1 MNTDILYS
9 LIPLV
14 LIILFSWLLSVL
26 GSKKRQATQ
35 EDQGRPQG
43 GPLDQ
48 LFDLMSPQEEE
59 RQAGDSRGQPTAMR
73 PGEYEWGGLPEAR
86 PYQDLAG
93 PRITPDP
100 IKPKW
105 WGA

>member
-26 GSKKRQATQ
+26 GSKKRQAPEEGQ
-35 EDQGRPQG
+35 ARPQG
-43 GPLDQ
+43 RPLDQ
-48 LFDLMSPQEEE
+48 LFDFMSTEEEE
-59 RQAGDSRGQPTAMR
+59 RPAGVSGGQPTAVR
-73 PGEYEWGGLPEAR
+73 PGGYEWGGLPEAR